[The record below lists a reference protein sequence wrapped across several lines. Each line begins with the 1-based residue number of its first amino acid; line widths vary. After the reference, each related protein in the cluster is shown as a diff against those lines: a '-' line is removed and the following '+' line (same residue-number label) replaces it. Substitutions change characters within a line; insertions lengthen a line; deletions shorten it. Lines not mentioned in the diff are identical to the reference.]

1 DSIVDRRRVLFAVDG
16 ERVTAETPFYDRT
29 RLWAGNVVAGPAV
42 IEQLDSTTVLPP
54 GATARV
60 HGDGT
65 IVIDIGA
72 RP

>member
-1 DSIVDRRRVLFAVDG
+1 MLFAVDG
-16 ERVTAETPFYDRT
+16 ERVGAQTPFYDRT
-29 RLWAGNVVAGPAV
+29 RLLAGNVLAGPAV

-60 HGDGT
+60 HADGT

-72 RP
+72 QP